1 MHSTPTLTTRA
12 AGLADL
18 AAVAE
23 LFDDYRQFYEQASD
37 LPLARQF
44 IAERLAKD
52 ESKIILAVNAAQAL
66 VGFCQLYPSFCSVE
80 ARPIYALYDLYVRPS
95 ARRSGAAT
103 QLLLAAEQLA
113 RQDGKARMDLTTAR
127 TNRPAQAAYEAL
139 GWVRDEVFLAYSK
152 RIGA

>member
-1 MHSTPTLTTRA
+1 MLTTRA

-52 ESKIILAVNAAQAL
+52 ESRIILAVNAAQAV

-127 TNRPAQAAYEAL
+127 TNRAAQAAYEAL
-139 GWVRDEVFLAYSK
+139 GWVRDEVFLSYSK

>member
-1 MHSTPTLTTRA
+1 MLTTRA

-52 ESKIILAVNAAQAL
+52 ESRIILAVNAAQAV

-103 QLLLAAEQLA
+103 QLLLAAERLA

-127 TNRPAQAAYEAL
+127 TNRAAQAAYEAL
-139 GWVRDEVFLAYSK
+139 GWVRDEVFLSYSK

>member
-1 MHSTPTLTTRA
+1 MLTTRA

-52 ESKIILAVNAAQAL
+52 ESKIILAVNAAQAV

-103 QLLLAAEQLA
+103 QLLLAAERLA

-127 TNRPAQAAYEAL
+127 TNRAAQAAYEAL
-139 GWVRDEVFLAYSK
+139 GWVRDEVFLSYSK

>member
-1 MHSTPTLTTRA
+1 MLTTRA

-52 ESKIILAVNAAQAL
+52 ESRIILAVNAAQAV

-103 QLLLAAEQLA
+103 QLLLAAERLA

-127 TNRPAQAAYEAL
+127 TNRAAQAAYEAL